1 MTGRIQLRLTGGQHE
16 QLYRHLFP
24 GDGDEHG
31 AVILAGVTT
40 FDDDITMV
48 ARDVVLA
55 RDGIDYVAGERGY
68 RMLTAGFVTAQSDRA
83 AREGLAYIAVHCH
96 GGTDSVALSPDDRR
110 SQQRGYPALLDILD
124 GPPVAGVVFALEA
137 AAGDLWLPRQPPK
150 PIDRVVLSGSNRIV
164 LTLNASAEPA
174 AAARYGRQA
183 LMFGDAGQH
192 ILAGLTVA
200 IIGCGGIGSIVVELL
215 AKLGVGHLILIDP
228 DHVTTT
234 NLPRL
239 IGATDRDARSWL
251 TDERRP
257 RWLRNLGAKLATKKV
272 HLSARVARCA
282 NPDIAIT
289 EIVGDVTDD
298 NVAKALLT
306 ADYLMLAA
314 DSFHA
319 RLVTNAV
326 AFQYGIPAVQL
337 GAKVRVDES
346 TGDVIDV
353 YSVVRPFGP
362 EHGCLWCNGL
372 IPPERL
378 ASEAVSAEQRR
389 AQRYVDDDA
398 VEVPSVITLNSVAAS
413 HAVNE
418 LLLFATGLRRHDRA
432 HRYVTFRPDVGDIE
446 WTVPRRD
453 PSCPECGD
461 GVGSRRSRGDSG
473 ALPTN
478 QR

>member
-1 MTGRIQLRLTGGQHE
+1 VTGCIQLRLTGTQHD
-16 QLYRHLFP
+16 QLHHHLFP

-31 AVILAGVTT
+31 AVILAGVTSVG
-40 FDDDITMV
+40 DDITLV
-48 ARDVVLA
+48 ARDIVLA

-68 RMLTAGFVTAQSDRA
+68 RMLTAGFVNAQSDRA

-96 GGTDSVALSPDDRR
+96 GGTSTVGLSPDDRR

-124 GPPVAGVVFALEA
+124 GPPVAGAVFALEG
-137 AAGDLWLPRQPPK
+137 AAGDLWLPGQPPK
-150 PIDRVVLSGSNRIV
+150 AIDRVVVSGPNRLV
-164 LTLNASAEPA
+164 LTPHPTIEPA

-183 LMFGDAGQH
+183 LMFGDAGQN
-192 ILAGLTVA
+192 ILASLTVA
-200 IIGCGGIGSIVVELL
+200 VIGCGGIGSIVVELL

-239 IGATDRDARSWL
+239 IDATDRDARSWL
-251 TDERRP
+251 TDECRP
-257 RWLRNLGAKLATKKV
+257 RWMRRLGARLATKKV
-272 HLSARVARCA
+272 RLAARVARRA
-282 NPDIAIT
+282 NPHITIT
-289 EIVGDVTDD
+289 EIPGDVTDD
-298 NVAKALLT
+298 SVAKMLLA

-319 RLVTNAV
+319 RLVANAV
-326 AFQYGIPAVQL
+326 AFQHGIPGYQL

-378 ASEAVSAEQRR
+378 ASEAVPAEQRR

-413 HAVNE
+413 HAANE
-418 LLLFATGLRRHDRA
+418 LLLYATGLRRHDRA
-432 HRYVTFRPDVGDIE
+432 HRYVTFRADAGDIE
-446 WTVPRRD
+446 WTVPRQD
-453 PSCPECGD
+453 AACPECGD
-461 GVGSRRSRGDSG
+461 GSRRARGDSR

-478 QR
+478 RL

>member
-1 MTGRIQLRLTGGQHE
+1 MTARVQLRLTGGQHE
-16 QLYRHLFP
+16 LLRRHLFS
-24 GDGDEHG
+24 GDRDEHG

-40 FDDDITMV
+40 VGDDITLV
-48 ARDVVLA
+48 ARDIVLA

-68 RMLTAGFVTAQSDRA
+68 RMLTAAFVTAQSDRA

-96 GGTDSVALSPDDRR
+96 GGTNTVALSPDDRR

-124 GPPVAGVVFALEA
+124 GRPVAGAVFALEA
-137 AAGDLWLPRQPPK
+137 AAGELWLPGQQPK
-150 PIDRVVLSGSNRIV
+150 PIDRVIVSGSNRLV
-164 LTLNASAEPA
+164 LTPHPTTEPS

-183 LMFGDAGQH
+183 LMFGGAGQH

-200 IIGCGGIGSIVVELL
+200 VIGCGGIGSILVELL

-228 DHVTTT
+228 DRVTTT

-239 IGATDRDARSWL
+239 IDATDRDARSWL

-257 RWLRNLGAKLATKKV
+257 RWLRNLGARLATKKV
-272 HLSARVARCA
+272 HLAARVARRA
-282 NPDIAIT
+282 NPDITIT

-298 NVAKALLT
+298 NVAKALLA

-319 RLVTNAV
+319 RLVTNAF
-326 AFQYGIPAVQL
+326 AFQHGIPGMQL
-337 GAKVRVDES
+337 GAKVRVDER

-353 YSVVRPFGP
+353 YSVLRPFGA

-378 ASEAVSAEQRR
+378 ASEAVSAEQGR

-413 HAVNE
+413 HAANE
-418 LLLFATGLRRHDRA
+418 LLLYATGLRRHDRA
-432 HRYVTFRPDVGDIE
+432 HRYVTFRPDTGDIE

-453 PSCPECGD
+453 ANCPECGD
-461 GVGSRRSRGDSG
+461 GATSRRSRGDSR